1 MTEWLAWGSVL
12 VVSAILLIVVNVR
25 AADSDS
31 GLHIGFVERL
41 NTLPVSRWIAPEW
54 WGLWGFDGLYREH
67 PIGIL
72 IPPLILSK
80 LGFPASQ
87 APFLANAIY
96 QVLSLVI
103 IRNIAATVVPAVE
116 ARALSWMLQLI
127 PIAFTYRIR
136 ANHEQAV
143 LLLFFVALWA
153 IEKSRKDA
161 RWISLLVFSTT
172 AAVLV
177 KGVFAAWLF
186 IGCAIWLLIVRND
199 GDPGPI
205 DRFRDRMRFDRR
217 AWVGLAISFAGVLGV
232 IAGYE
237 FFYRQATHESFLA
250 VYISRQIGAAAL
262 AKGPSYLAQKLSNLV
277 FYGGR
282 LLWFAFPGSL
292 AVLATIWR
300 RRNRKLGTVGAVYD
314 RAQSLT
320 TKHLSTR
327 NARGHRPRL
336 QTDGT
341 SEAKPVPERTRQAFV
356 FSVGISLLYVVL
368 FSLSDRHA
376 DRYIFPAYYLF
387 AACGMIS
394 AATRSAWLKR
404 IIERWDRHQQVFT
417 PLLWLIL
424 FCLNLA
430 SGPAGVPHIEV

>member
-1 MTEWLAWGSVL
+1 MRIDAAPGGFGKSAWLAWAAVL
-12 VVSAILLIVVNVR
+12 VVAAILLIVVNVR

-41 NTLPVSRWIAPEW
+41 NTLPVSQWIAPEW
-54 WGLWGFDGLYREH
+54 WGLWGFQGLYREH
-67 PIGIL
+67 PVGIL
-72 IPPLILSK
+72 IPPLVLSR

-96 QVLSLVI
+96 QVLSLI
-103 IRNIAATVVPAVE
+103 IIQRIAAAVVPVVE
-116 ARALSWMLQLI
+116 ARSLSWMLQLI

-143 LLLFFVALWA
+143 LLLFLIALWS

-161 RWISLLVFSTT
+161 RWIALLVFSTVS
-172 AAVLV
+172 AVLV

-186 IGCAIWLLIVRND
+186 IGCAAWLLIIRNN
-199 GDPGPI
+199 GFAGPTR
-205 DRFRDRMRFDRR
+205 RFRNQMQLDAR
-217 AWVGLAISFAGVLGV
+217 AWVGLLISFASVVGV

-237 FFYRQATHESFLA
+237 FLYRQATHESFLGE
-250 VYISRQIGAAAL
+250 YISRQIGAAAV
-262 AKGPSYLAQKLSNLV
+262 AKGPSYTVQKLSNLI

-292 AVLATIWR
+292 AVLA
-300 RRNRKLGTVGAVYD
+300 AVWK
-314 RAQSLT
+314 RSR
-320 TKHLSTR
+320 H
-327 NARGHRPRL
+327 
-336 QTDGT
+336 
-341 SEAKPVPERTRQAFV
+341 KPVPERTRQAFV
-356 FSVGISLLYVVL
+356 FSVVVSLLYVVL

-387 AACGMIS
+387 AACGMI
-394 AATRSAWLKR
+394 AAANRSAWLHR
-404 IIERWDRHQQVFT
+404 ILERWDRHHQVFT

>member
-1 MTEWLAWGSVL
+1 MLSNKQTAGELTPGSFAMTGWLAWGGVL
-12 VVSAILLIVVNVR
+12 VVAAVLLIVVNVR

-54 WGLWGFDGLYREH
+54 WGLWGFEGLYREH

-72 IPPLILSK
+72 IPPLILAK

-103 IRNIAATVVPAVE
+103 IQNVAATVVPAVK

-143 LLLFFVALWA
+143 LLLFFVALWS

-186 IGCAIWLLIVRND
+186 MGCALWLLIIRND
-199 GDPGPI
+199 RYARPI
-205 DRFRDRMRFDRR
+205 DRFRDRVRLDRR
-217 AWVGLAISFAGVLGV
+217 AWIGLAISFAAVLGV

-237 FFYRQATHESFLA
+237 FLYRQATHESFLA
-250 VYISRQIGAAAL
+250 VYVSRQIGAAAV
-262 AKGPSYLAQKLSNLV
+262 AKGSSYPAQKLSNLI

-292 AVLATIWR
+292 AVLAAIWKRSR
-300 RRNRKLGTVGAVYD
+300 R
-314 RAQSLT
+314 
-320 TKHLSTR
+320 
-327 NARGHRPRL
+327 
-336 QTDGT
+336 
-341 SEAKPVPERTRQAFV
+341 EPVPERTRQAFV

-387 AACGMIS
+387 AACGMIL
-394 AATRSAWLKR
+394 AANQLAWLHR

>member
-1 MTEWLAWGSVL
+1 MRIDVDDSTTTVWLAWGVVL
-12 VVSAILLIVVNVR
+12 VVAAVMLIVVNVH

-41 NTLPVSRWIAPEW
+41 NKLPVSRWIAPEW
-54 WGLWGFDGLYREH
+54 GGLWGFEGLYREH

-72 IPPLILSK
+72 FPPLILSK

-87 APFLANAIY
+87 APFLMNALY

-103 IRNIAATVVPAVE
+103 IQNIAATVVPAVE

-143 LLLFFVALWA
+143 LLLFLVALWS

-161 RWISLLVFSTT
+161 RWIGLLVFSTA

-186 IGCAIWLLIVRND
+186 IGCAAWLLIIRNKD
-199 GDPGPI
+199 NVQPRE
-205 DRFRDRMRFDRR
+205 RFQNQLRLDRR
-217 AWVGLAISFAGVLGV
+217 AWIGLAISFAAVLGV

-237 FFYRQATHESFLA
+237 FLYRQATHESFLE
-250 VYISRQIGAAAL
+250 VYLSRQIGAAAV
-262 AKGPSYLAQKLSNLV
+262 ARGSSYFVQKLSNLV

-282 LLWFAFPGSL
+282 LLWFAFPWSL
-292 AVLATIWR
+292 AVLAATWHR
-300 RRNRKLGTVGAVYD
+300 RRR
-314 RAQSLT
+314 
-320 TKHLSTR
+320 
-327 NARGHRPRL
+327 
-336 QTDGT
+336 
-341 SEAKPVPERTRQAFV
+341 EPVPDRTRQAFV
-356 FSVGISLLYVVL
+356 FAVGISLLYVIL

-394 AATRSAWLKR
+394 AANQSAWLHR
-404 IIERWDRHQQVFT
+404 MLERWDRHYQILT
-417 PLLWLIL
+417 PILWLLL

>member
-1 MTEWLAWGSVL
+1 VWLVWGGVLAVAALLL
-12 VVSAILLIVVNVR
+12 VVVHVR
-25 AADSDS
+25 ALDSDS
-31 GLHIGFVERL
+31 GLHIGLVERL
-41 NTLPVSRWIAPEW
+41 NALPVSRWIAPEW
-54 WGLWGFDGLYREH
+54 WGLWGFEGLYREH
-67 PIGIL
+67 PVGIL
-72 IPPLILSK
+72 IPPLVLSR
-80 LGFPASQ
+80 LGFPAAQ
-87 APFLANAIY
+87 APLLANAIY

-103 IRNIAATVVPAVE
+103 VANIAAAVVPALE

-136 ANHEQAV
+136 ANHEQAL

-153 IEKSRKDA
+153 VEKSRKDA
-161 RWISLLVFSTT
+161 RWIGLLVFSAI

-177 KGVFAAWLF
+177 KGVFAAWIF
-186 IGCAIWLLIVRND
+186 IGCAAWLLIVKNN
-199 GDPGPI
+199 GSVPQI
-205 DRFRDRMRFDRR
+205 DRFHNEVRRDLP
-217 AWVGLAISFAGVLGV
+217 AWIGLAFSFAAVLVV

-237 FFYRQATHESFLA
+237 FLYRQATHESFLA
-250 VYISRQIGAAAL
+250 VYLGRQIGAAAV
-262 AKGPSYLAQKLSNLV
+262 AKGPSFLVQKLSNLV

-292 AVLATIWR
+292 AVLAVFWKR
-300 RRNRKLGTVGAVYD
+300 
-314 RAQSLT
+314 S
-320 TKHLSTR
+320 
-327 NARGHRPRL
+327 RL
-336 QTDGT
+336 N
-341 SEAKPVPERTRQAFV
+341 SVPDRTRQAFL

-394 AATRSAWLKR
+394 AANQSTWLHR
-404 IIERWDRHQQVFT
+404 FIGRWDQHHQVLT

-430 SGPAGVPHIEV
+430 SGPAGVPHVEV

>member
-1 MTEWLAWGSVL
+1 MRIDVDSEPDRGIVVEWLVWGSVL
-12 VVSAILLIVVNVR
+12 AVAAVLLIVVNVR
-25 AADSDS
+25 ALDSDS
-31 GLHIGFVERL
+31 SLHIGLVERL

-54 WGLWGFDGLYREH
+54 WGLWGFQGLYREH

-87 APFLANAIY
+87 APFLANALY

-103 IRNIAATVVPAVE
+103 IQNIAATVVPAVE
-116 ARALSWMLQLI
+116 ARSLSWMLQLI

-143 LLLFFVALWA
+143 LLLFFVALWS

-186 IGCAIWLLIVRND
+186 IGCAAWLLIVRNKD
-199 GDPGPI
+199 NAQPRE
-205 DRFRDRMRFDRR
+205 RFRNRLRLDLR
-217 AWVGLAISFAGVLGV
+217 AWAGLAISFVAVLGV
-232 IAGYE
+232 VAGYE
-237 FFYRQATHESFLA
+237 FLYRQTAHESFLA
-250 VYISRQIGAAAL
+250 VYFARQIGAAAV
-262 AKGPSYLAQKLSNLV
+262 ARGPSYVIQKLFSLA

-292 AVLATIWR
+292 AVLVAIWKRCR
-300 RRNRKLGTVGAVYD
+300 REP
-314 RAQSLT
+314 
-320 TKHLSTR
+320 LS
-327 NARGHRPRL
+327 
-336 QTDGT
+336 
-341 SEAKPVPERTRQAFV
+341 ERTRQAFV
-356 FSVGISLLYVVL
+356 FSVGVSMLYVLL

-387 AACGMIS
+387 ASCGMIW
-394 AATRSAWLKR
+394 ATHQSAWLHR
-404 IIERWDRHQQVFT
+404 IIERWDRHHQVLT
-417 PLLWLIL
+417 PLLWLTL